1 MSGDSI
7 PEELITPEMIESF
20 VAETTD
26 LLDSTEH
33 NLLEI
38 ESDPSDAPQI
48 DEAFRS
54 IHTIKGNAGFFGFA
68 NIEKM
73 CMDIE
78 TRMDDVRKGKRKADH
93 KIVTELLT
101 NLDQLQNALH
111 RIGSGDD
118 SAPDNGGASASGDET
133 GAAGPAEQQGS
144 PQEQTEPAVPEQSGA
159 AEASD
164 ESAAAEGPGHTSPS
178 GTLSREET
186 AGGSTAPEEAAAPE
200 EDPAVSGTE
209 DSPDAGDEDEDE
221 DEDTAYKPLGDLLV
235 EMGVISENDVETALE
250 EQQRK
255 IGEILIKQGAAKE
268 EIVEKVLA
276 AQTSARDEAKKKDEK
291 YKVRRKDIRVDMR
304 RLDKLFD
311 LMGELIT
318 AESMV
323 ISHPELEGVEIESL
337 DRAASSMSKITREM
351 QEITM
356 AIRMIPLEGL
366 FNKMRRLVRD
376 LSRKFDKKID
386 LHLSGQETEMDRN
399 VIEEISDP
407 MVHII
412 RNAIDHGI
420 EAVSVRE
427 ERGKSSTGNIWLD
440 AKYEG
445 NEIWITIR
453 DDGGGLDREKILN
466 KARENALV
474 EGSGE
479 EMPDEEVYK
488 LIFEPGF
495 STADQVSEISGRG
508 VGMDVVRRNIDKLRG
523 KIGVESSPGTGTAII
538 LKIPL
543 TLAIIDSMIFR
554 VGEMQ
559 YSLPIE
565 DIIEFQKIEKGQITT
580 TSGGGEVLRLRD
592 EIMPIIE
599 LYRFYNIKNS
609 VTDPEDGLFIIL
621 QSSRKKAAVLVDEI
635 IGNRQVVIK
644 PLPDYM
650 GEIRAIS
657 GCSIL
662 GSGEICLIIDTSAML
677 KEMFE

>member
-1 MSGDSI
+1 MGDESI
-7 PEELITPEMIESF
+7 PEELITTEMVESF

-26 LLDSTEH
+26 LIDSAEN
-33 NLLEI
+33 NLLEV
-38 ESDPSDAPQI
+38 ENDPSDAPQI
-48 DEAFRS
+48 HDAFRS

-78 TRMDDVRKGKRKADH
+78 TRMDAVRQGTRKPDQNT
-93 KIVTELLT
+93 VTELLN
-101 NLDQLQNALH
+101 NLDQIRNALTTV
-111 RIGSGDD
+111 SAAEPSDTD
-118 SAPDNGGASASGDET
+118 SSESAET
-133 GAAGPAEQQGS
+133 GTVSEDADP
-144 PQEQTEPAVPEQSGA
+144 PGA
-159 AEASD
+159 AAKGDTTEENEVSQ
-164 ESAAAEGPGHTSPS
+164 
-178 GTLSREET
+178 EET
-186 AGGSTAPEEAAAPE
+186 AAEQSAEEGDFDPEEFGDDE
-200 EDPAVSGTE
+200 
-209 DSPDAGDEDEDE
+209 DAG
-221 DEDTAYKPLGDLLV
+221 YKPLGDLLV
-235 EMGVISENDVETALE
+235 EMGVISENDVENALE

-255 IGEILIKQGAAKE
+255 IGEILIKQGATKE

-276 AQTSARDEAKKKDEK
+276 AQTTAREEAQKKGEK

-318 AESMV
+318 AEAMV
-323 ISHPELEGVEIESL
+323 MSHPELEGVEIESFS
-337 DRAASSMSKITREM
+337 RAASSMSKITREM

-356 AIRMIPLEGL
+356 TIRMIPLEGL

-376 LSRKFDKKID
+376 LARKFEKQIN

-412 RNAIDHGI
+412 RNSIDHGI
-420 EAVSVRE
+420 EDEAARKKA
-427 ERGKSSTGNIWLD
+427 GKDTAGNIWLD

-445 NEIWITIR
+445 NEIWITVK
-453 DDGGGLDREKILN
+453 DDGGGLKRDKILK
-466 KARENALV
+466 KARENGLI
-474 EGSGE
+474 EGSGDDME
-479 EMPDEEVYK
+479 DEEVFK

-508 VGMDVVRRNIDKLRG
+508 VGMDVVRRNIEKLRG
-523 KIGVESSPGTGTAII
+523 KIGIESSVGVGTSMI

-543 TLAIIDSMIFR
+543 TLAIIDSIIFK

-565 DIIEFQKIEKGQITT
+565 DVIEFQKIEKHQITK
-580 TSGGGEVLRLRD
+580 TSEGEEVLRLRD

-599 LYRFYNIKNS
+599 LYRLYGINGA
-609 VTDPEDGLFIIL
+609 VMDPEEGIFIIV
-621 QSSRKKAAVLVDEI
+621 QTTGKKAAVLVDDI

-644 PLPDYM
+644 PLPEYM

-662 GSGEICLIIDTSAML
+662 GSGEISLILDTTAL
-677 KEMFE
+677 VKEVFE

>member
-1 MSGDSI
+1 MSGDGI
-7 PEELITPEMIESF
+7 PEELITPEMVESF

-33 NLLEI
+33 NLLQI

-54 IHTIKGNAGFFGFA
+54 IHTIKGNAGFFGFG

-93 KIVTELLT
+93 TIVTELLT
-101 NLDQLQNALH
+101 NLDQLLNALQA
-111 RIGSGDD
+111 IS
-118 SAPDNGGASASGDET
+118 
-133 GAAGPAEQQGS
+133 
-144 PQEQTEPAVPEQSGA
+144 
-159 AEASD
+159 
-164 ESAAAEGPGHTSPS
+164 GPGDAAP
-178 GTLSREET
+178 GGNAD
-186 AGGSTAPEEAAAPE
+186 AGGSTADNSSEAEE
-200 EDPAVSGTE
+200 EDWDLDDDDE
-209 DSPDAGDEDEDE
+209 NDEDDE
-221 DEDTAYKPLGDLLV
+221 DDERDGGSGSYKPLGDLLV

-276 AQTSARDEAKKKDEK
+276 AQTTARAEAKKKDEQ
-291 YKVRRKDIRVDMR
+291 YKVKRKDIRVDMR

-318 AESMV
+318 AEAMV
-323 ISHPELEGVEIESL
+323 ISHPEMEGVEIESFS
-337 DRAASSMSKITREM
+337 RAASSMSKITREM

-376 LSRKFDKKID
+376 LARKFEKKID

-412 RNAIDHGI
+412 RNSIDHGI
-420 EAVSVRE
+420 EDADIRE
-427 ERGKSSTGNIWLD
+427 SRGKAAAGNIWLD

-445 NEIWITIR
+445 NEIWITIK
-453 DDGGGLDREKILN
+453 DDGGGLNREKILK
-466 KARENALV
+466 KARENGLI

-479 EMPDEEVYK
+479 EMPDEEAFK

-523 KIGVESSPGTGTAII
+523 KIGTESSPGNGTSII

-543 TLAIIDSMIFR
+543 TLAIIDSIIFR
-554 VGEMQ
+554 VGEML

-565 DIIEFQKIEKGQITT
+565 DIIEFQKIEKRQLTA
-580 TSGGGEVLRLRD
+580 TSNGEEVLRLRN

-609 VTDPEDGLFIIL
+609 ITNPEEGLFIIA
-621 QSSRKKAAVLVDEI
+621 QTGQKKAAILVDEI
-635 IGNRQVVIK
+635 IGNRQVVVK

-650 GEIRAIS
+650 GEIRAVS
-657 GCSIL
+657 GCSVL
-662 GSGEICLIIDTSAML
+662 GSGEICLIIDTSALL

>member
-7 PEELITPEMIESF
+7 PEELITPDMVESF

-26 LLDSTEH
+26 LIDGTEN

-38 ESDPSDAPQI
+38 ENDPSNAPQI

-68 NIEKM
+68 QIEGM

-101 NLDQLQNALH
+101 NLDQLRNALH
-111 RIGSGDD
+111 LIVSGPDSSDRNTETDESPDPGENPGTD
-118 SAPDNGGASASGDET
+118 SAGRDVRDASADSEAVTEIEKEKPGE
-133 GAAGPAEQQGS
+133 
-144 PQEQTEPAVPEQSGA
+144 EQTAPADPPE
-159 AEASD
+159 
-164 ESAAAEGPGHTSPS
+164 H
-178 GTLSREET
+178 
-186 AGGSTAPEEAAAPE
+186 
-200 EDPAVSGTE
+200 ED
-209 DSPDAGDEDEDE
+209 DN
-221 DEDTAYKPLGDLLV
+221 YKPLGDLLV
-235 EMGVISENDVETALE
+235 EMGAVSKEDIETALE
-250 EQQRK
+250 EQQQK

-268 EIVEKVLA
+268 EVVEKVLA
-276 AQTSARDEAKKKDEK
+276 AQSTARSEAEK
-291 YKVRRKDIRVDMR
+291 RGEQYKLRRKDIRVDMR

-318 AESMV
+318 AEAMV
-323 ISHPELEGVEIESL
+323 ISHPELEGIEIESFS
-337 DRAASSMSKITREM
+337 RAASSMSKITREM

-376 LSRKFDKKID
+376 LARKFDKTIE
-386 LHLSGQETEMDRN
+386 LHLSGQETEMDRS

-412 RNAIDHGI
+412 RNSIDHGI
-420 EAVSVRE
+420 ENPEIRE
-427 ERGKSSTGNIWLD
+427 QNGKDRGGHIWLD

-453 DDGGGLDREKILN
+453 DDGGGLNRNKILH
-466 KARENALV
+466 KARENGLI

-479 EMPDEEVYK
+479 DLPDEEVFK
-488 LIFEPGF
+488 MIFEAGF

-508 VGMDVVRRNIDKLRG
+508 VGMDVVRRNIEKLRG
-523 KIGVESSPGTGTAII
+523 KIGIESSPGEGTSII

-543 TLAIIDSMIFR
+543 TLAIIDSMVFR
-554 VGEMQ
+554 IGSMQ
-559 YSLPIE
+559 YSLPLE
-565 DIIEFQKIEKGQITT
+565 DIIEFQKIEKHQITK
-580 TSGGGEVLRLRD
+580 TSGGEEVLRLRD

-599 LYRFYNIKNS
+599 LYRFYRIDNS
-609 VTDPEDGLFIIL
+609 ITDPEEGLFIIV
-621 QSSRKKAAVLVDEI
+621 QTARKKAALLVDEI
-635 IGNRQVVIK
+635 VGNLQVVIK
-644 PLPDYM
+644 PLPEYM
-650 GEIRAIS
+650 GQIRAIS

-662 GSGEICLIIDTSAML
+662 GSGEISLIIDTGALM
-677 KEMFE
+677 KEVLN

>member
-1 MSGDSI
+1 MSGDGI
-7 PEELITPEMIESF
+7 PEELITPEMVESF

-33 NLLEI
+33 NLLQI

-54 IHTIKGNAGFFGFA
+54 IHTIKGNAGFFGFG

-93 KIVTELLT
+93 TIVTELLT
-101 NLDQLQNALH
+101 NLDQLLNALQA
-111 RIGSGDD
+111 IS
-118 SAPDNGGASASGDET
+118 
-133 GAAGPAEQQGS
+133 
-144 PQEQTEPAVPEQSGA
+144 
-159 AEASD
+159 
-164 ESAAAEGPGHTSPS
+164 GPGDAAPVENTD
-178 GTLSREET
+178 
-186 AGGSTAPEEAAAPE
+186 AGGSTADNSSEAEE
-200 EDPAVSGTE
+200 EDWDLDDDDE
-209 DSPDAGDEDEDE
+209 NDEDDE
-221 DEDTAYKPLGDLLV
+221 DDERDGGSGSYKPLGDLLV

-276 AQTSARDEAKKKDEK
+276 AQTTARAEAKKKDEQ
-291 YKVRRKDIRVDMR
+291 YKVKRKDIRVDMR

-318 AESMV
+318 AEAMV
-323 ISHPELEGVEIESL
+323 ISHPEMEGVEIESFS
-337 DRAASSMSKITREM
+337 RAASSMSKITREM

-376 LSRKFDKKID
+376 LARKFEKKID

-412 RNAIDHGI
+412 RNSIDHGI
-420 EAVSVRE
+420 EDADIRE
-427 ERGKSSTGNIWLD
+427 SRGKAAAGNIWLD

-445 NEIWITIR
+445 NEIWITIK
-453 DDGGGLDREKILN
+453 DDGGGLNREKILK
-466 KARENALV
+466 KARENGLI

-479 EMPDEEVYK
+479 EMPDEEAFK

-523 KIGVESSPGTGTAII
+523 KIGTESSPGNGTSII

-543 TLAIIDSMIFR
+543 TLAIIDSIIFR
-554 VGEMQ
+554 VGEML

-565 DIIEFQKIEKGQITT
+565 DIIEFQKIEKRQLTA
-580 TSGGGEVLRLRD
+580 TSNGEEVLRLRN

-609 VTDPEDGLFIIL
+609 ITNPEEGLFIIA
-621 QSSRKKAAVLVDEI
+621 QTGQKKAAILVDEI
-635 IGNRQVVIK
+635 IGNRQVVVK

-650 GEIRAIS
+650 GEIRAVS
-657 GCSIL
+657 GCSVL
-662 GSGEICLIIDTSAML
+662 GSGEICLIIDTSALL

>member
-33 NLLEI
+33 NLLQI

-54 IHTIKGNAGFFGFA
+54 IHTIKGNAGFFGFG

-101 NLDQLQNALH
+101 NLDQLLNALH
-111 RIGSGDD
+111 AISAGKDGPSGK
-118 SAPDNGGASASGDET
+118 
-133 GAAGPAEQQGS
+133 GAAAPEGPA
-144 PQEQTEPAVPEQSGA
+144 
-159 AEASD
+159 
-164 ESAAAEGPGHTSPS
+164 
-178 GTLSREET
+178 T
-186 AGGSTAPEEAAAPE
+186 AGGSTSDTSSAAEEAAVKPAPAGQSGKDDGMAGEAPSEPEAAGE
-200 EDPAVSGTE
+200 EDWDLE
-209 DSPDAGDEDEDE
+209 DDDEDDAGGGSGS
-221 DEDTAYKPLGDLLV
+221 YKPLGDLLV

-276 AQTSARDEAKKKDEK
+276 AQTTARAEAKKKDEQ
-291 YKVRRKDIRVDMR
+291 YKVKRKDIRVDMR

-318 AESMV
+318 AEAMV
-323 ISHPELEGVEIESL
+323 ISHPEMEGVEIESFS
-337 DRAASSMSKITREM
+337 RAASSMSKITREM

-376 LSRKFDKKID
+376 LARKFEKKID

-412 RNAIDHGI
+412 RNSIDHGI
-420 EAVSVRE
+420 EDAAVRE
-427 ERGKSSTGNIWLD
+427 SRGKDTTGNIWLD

-445 NEIWITIR
+445 NEIWITIK
-453 DDGGGLDREKILN
+453 DDGGGLNREKILK
-466 KARENALV
+466 KARENGLI

-479 EMPDEEVYK
+479 EIPDEDAYK

-523 KIGVESSPGTGTAII
+523 KIGTESSPGSGTSII

-543 TLAIIDSMIFR
+543 TLAIIDSIIFR
-554 VGEMQ
+554 VGELL

-565 DIIEFQKIEKGQITT
+565 DIIEFQKIEKRQLTA
-580 TSGGGEVLRLRD
+580 TSNGEEVLRLRD

-609 VTDPEDGLFIIL
+609 ITDPEEGLFIIARTG
-621 QSSRKKAAVLVDEI
+621 QKKAAILVDEI

-650 GEIRAIS
+650 GEIRAVS

-662 GSGEICLIIDTSAML
+662 GSGEISLILDTSALL

>member
-33 NLLEI
+33 NLLQI

-54 IHTIKGNAGFFGFA
+54 IHTIKGNAGFFGFG

-101 NLDQLQNALH
+101 NLDQLLNALH
-111 RIGSGDD
+111 AISTGKDET
-118 SAPDNGGASASGDET
+118 SAPAEPAAADGSASDNSS
-133 GAAGPAEQQGS
+133 AAEDAAEKPA
-144 PQEQTEPAVPEQSGA
+144 PAGQSGK
-159 AEASD
+159 D
-164 ESAAAEGPGHTSPS
+164 DGM
-178 GTLSREET
+178 
-186 AGGSTAPEEAAAPE
+186 AGGSPSEPEAAGE
-200 EDPAVSGTE
+200 EDWDFE
-209 DSPDAGDEDEDE
+209 DDDEDDAGGGSGS
-221 DEDTAYKPLGDLLV
+221 YKPLGDLLV
-235 EMGVISENDVETALE
+235 EMGVISENDVENALE

-276 AQTSARDEAKKKDEK
+276 AQTTARSEAKKKDEQ
-291 YKVRRKDIRVDMR
+291 YKVKRKDIRVDMR

-318 AESMV
+318 AEAMV
-323 ISHPELEGVEIESL
+323 ISHPEMEGVEIESFS
-337 DRAASSMSKITREM
+337 RAASSMSKITREM

-376 LSRKFDKKID
+376 LARKFEKKID

-412 RNAIDHGI
+412 RNSIDHGI
-420 EAVSVRE
+420 EDAAVRE
-427 ERGKSSTGNIWLD
+427 SRGKDATGNIWLD

-445 NEIWITIR
+445 NEIWITIK
-453 DDGGGLDREKILN
+453 DDGGGLNREKILK
-466 KARENALV
+466 KARENGLI

-479 EMPDEEVYK
+479 EIPDEDAYK

-508 VGMDVVRRNIDKLRG
+508 VGMDEVRRNIDKLRG
-523 KIGVESSPGTGTAII
+523 KIGTESSPGSGTSII

-543 TLAIIDSMIFR
+543 TLAIIDSIIFR
-554 VGEMQ
+554 VGELL

-565 DIIEFQKIEKGQITT
+565 DIIEFQKIEKRQLTA
-580 TSGGGEVLRLRD
+580 TSNGEEVLRLRD

-609 VTDPEDGLFIIL
+609 ITDPEEGLFIIA
-621 QSSRKKAAVLVDEI
+621 QTGQKKAAILVDEI

-650 GEIRAIS
+650 GEIRAVS

-662 GSGEICLIIDTSAML
+662 GSGEISLIIDTSALL